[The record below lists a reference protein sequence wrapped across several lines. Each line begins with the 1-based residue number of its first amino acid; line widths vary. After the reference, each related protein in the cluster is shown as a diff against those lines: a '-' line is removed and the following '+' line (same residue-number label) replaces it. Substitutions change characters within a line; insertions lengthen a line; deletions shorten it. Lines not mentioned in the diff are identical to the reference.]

1 MKMILPVVLA
11 AVFALPAVGDDD
23 VVLPWGG
30 PFINEASFP
39 ADGDPSEYFYV
50 ELALVGGDGL
60 VTITGRGPGPI
71 KQVCFEALE
80 GDVNRV
86 LLYRG
91 KDSSRMYTVHSEQMV
106 RILDSPG
113 GHVQLSRDNP
123 FWQSQSGNVEYRPES
138 VETQKSNL
146 DLIRREVPVSAFTW
160 VDPDLDIR
168 KSEVALQRL
177 RDEKRRKDMED
188 RRKES
193 GRARKREAL
202 EWKVRDRARREKE
215 QLASVEKSKAE
226 LEAGRADSG
235 LAVSYYYAAYS
246 KKLSANGRNADAA
259 RMAAEAFKWLR
270 KSAEAGSPR
279 ACESLGWHLL
289 NGGGGLYRDGFCWSG
304 PDPDVP
310 RDNAYVSPAAFQGTD
325 VPADVLLSETNGVR
339 TYYRVYSRE
348 PAEGVRMMLLAKE
361 KGDSRAGMWV
371 RDHESN
377 KCDLAMPTWFL
388 AKDGFSVAGK
398 VAVSFEEVTV
408 RPCSVSPVKRKIG
421 KDAEGKVVSV
431 SDEYFQHPER
441 VARYGSPWHEA
452 SASCVITEV
461 LP

>member
-1 MKMILPVVLA
+1 MGTLMSILLAVACALPV
-11 AVFALPAVGDDD
+11 FGDDD

-188 RRKES
+188 RRS
-193 GRARKREAL
+193 
-202 EWKVRDRARREKE
+202 D
-215 QLASVEKSKAE
+215 
-226 LEAGRADSG
+226 
-235 LAVSYYYAAYS
+235 
-246 KKLSANGRNADAA
+246 DAA
-259 RMAAEAFKWLR
+259 REGEGRF
-270 KSAEAGSPR
+270 
-279 ACESLGWHLL
+279 ACG
-289 NGGGGLYRDGFCWSG
+289 DVDQG
-304 PDPDVP
+304 P
-310 RDNAYVSPAAFQGTD
+310 
-325 VPADVLLSETNGVR
+325 
-339 TYYRVYSRE
+339 
-348 PAEGVRMMLLAKE
+348 
-361 KGDSRAGMWV
+361 
-371 RDHESN
+371 
-377 KCDLAMPTWFL
+377 
-388 AKDGFSVAGK
+388 
-398 VAVSFEEVTV
+398 
-408 RPCSVSPVKRKIG
+408 
-421 KDAEGKVVSV
+421 
-431 SDEYFQHPER
+431 
-441 VARYGSPWHEA
+441 
-452 SASCVITEV
+452 
-461 LP
+461 